1 MAIDCRIIKIFTM
14 IFDLQEDQIHI
25 GLTQNDVVKWD
36 SLAQMQLVVA
46 LENEF
51 NIELKID
58 EVVTMISLRAII
70 DMLEKKSVL

>member
-1 MAIDCRIIKIFTM
+1 M

-25 GLTQNDVVKWD
+25 GLTQDDVVKWD

-58 EVVTMISLRAII
+58 EVVRMISLRAII